1 MHPPVGGITK
11 ELCTDTT
18 LGDITLPAKTM
29 VFVRYISLLLC
40 QLDAMI
46 YILADGHHIVLS
58 NARVF

>member
-29 VFVRYISLLLC
+29 VFVRYISLLLF

-46 YILADGHHIVLS
+46 
-58 NARVF
+58 